1 MISPILRFKL
11 DGVAIPDGWE
21 GITIVHDAYSFID
34 VDEENGPV
42 ERGIIVGE
50 GMYQGHRRAFAM
62 QITLQVPEPHTYL
75 LLGLGLLAI
84 GAVRMRRRAPP
95 QG

>member
-1 MISPILRFKL
+1 
-11 DGVAIPDGWE
+11 
-21 GITIVHDAYSFID
+21 
-34 VDEENGPV
+34 
-42 ERGIIVGE
+42 
-50 GMYQGHRRAFAM
+50 M